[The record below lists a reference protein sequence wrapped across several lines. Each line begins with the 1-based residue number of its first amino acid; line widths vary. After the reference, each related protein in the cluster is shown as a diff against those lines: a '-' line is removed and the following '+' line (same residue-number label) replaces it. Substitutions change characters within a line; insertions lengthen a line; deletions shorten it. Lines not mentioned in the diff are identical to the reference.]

1 MCSVQVNGYHGG
13 SATEDR
19 ALQSPEAELD
29 ITGSS
34 SDKPSTV
41 SRSVHR
47 SAMQC
52 ASSAARRYREWR
64 AGDASASVG
73 DPSDSDSDSSES
85 SSDSSKESTV
95 SDSAMQSAPAESAV
109 AAARAAGVGSAGDE
123 SDSDMIMTH
132 PGC

>member
-1 MCSVQVNGYHGG
+1 MCSVQVNSYHGG

-73 DPSDSDSDSSES
+73 DPSDSDSSES

>member
-1 MCSVQVNGYHGG
+1 MRSVQVNGYHGG
-13 SATEDR
+13 STTEDR

-34 SDKPSTV
+34 SVKVSTV

-52 ASSAARRYREWR
+52 ASSSARRYREWR
-64 AGDASASVG
+64 AGHASASVG
-73 DPSDSDSDSSES
+73 DLSDSDSSES
-85 SSDSSKESTV
+85 SSDSSGESTV
-95 SDSAMQSAPAESAV
+95 SSSAMQSASAESAV
-109 AAARAAGVGSAGDE
+109 AAAGAAGVWSVGDD

-132 PGC
+132 LGC

>member
-73 DPSDSDSDSSES
+73 DPSDSDSSES
-85 SSDSSKESTV
+85 SSDSSKESAV

-109 AAARAAGVGSAGDE
+109 AVARAAGVGSAGDE